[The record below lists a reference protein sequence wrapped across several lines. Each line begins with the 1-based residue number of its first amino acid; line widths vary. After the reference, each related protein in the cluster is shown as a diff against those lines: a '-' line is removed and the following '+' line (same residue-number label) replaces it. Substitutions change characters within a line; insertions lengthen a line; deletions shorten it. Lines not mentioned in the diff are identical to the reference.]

1 MFKMAE
7 QNLVQFK
14 IFDLYDVSAIEIKDP
29 ALRPYIC
36 ISPKLLLK
44 SRGKIKQKLAK
55 INFNIVERL
64 AGRLQVPGHVGKKH
78 KIITAWSSG
87 KYTKNMTL
95 VLETL
100 DMIAKK
106 TGKNPVQVLVTAIE
120 NGSPRDEVTVIE
132 HGGAR
137 YPQAVDCSPVRRI
150 DLAIRWIVQGA
161 YGKSFGKKTKMAE
174 ALANEIMK
182 ASEGSGESFARNKAN
197 DSEKQADSAR

>member
-78 KIITAWSSG
+78 KIITAWS
-87 KYTKNMTL
+87 
-95 VLETL
+95 
-100 DMIAKK
+100 
-106 TGKNPVQVLVTAIE
+106 
-120 NGSPRDEVTVIE
+120 
-132 HGGAR
+132 
-137 YPQAVDCSPVRRI
+137 
-150 DLAIRWIVQGA
+150 
-161 YGKSFGKKTKMAE
+161 
-174 ALANEIMK
+174 
-182 ASEGSGESFARNKAN
+182 
-197 DSEKQADSAR
+197 